1 VLLKL
6 QTINYIKIRSVDT
19 VLPKSRV
26 ENDKDKQLHDMVQKY
41 SSGEIYHELLCL
53 NTKQEQNYE
62 TITSYLQ
69 VYICFKL
76 LE

>member
-1 VLLKL
+1 MLLKL

-62 TITSYLQ
+62 TITLSSCIYL
-69 VYICFKL
+69 L
-76 LE
+76 